1 MDDVPR
7 SKIFDDIYFS
17 VEDGLAES
25 QFVFLKGNHLPE
37 RLQGQ
42 KNFTVAETGFGTG
55 LNFLALWDL
64 IDSHAPDLKLHYVSY
79 EKYPLTREEIEQAL
93 SRWKHV
99 FGNKVDTMLAQY
111 PLRVEG
117 FHSTYL
123 TPNIKLTLVFGDVNE
138 TIVKTQNIAVDAWF
152 LDGFTPA
159 KNPQMWTKTL
169 FDNMARLSAP
179 EATFATFT
187 AAGDVK
193 RGLMAAG
200 FDVEKTD
207 GFGRKRDRLIGRFGG
222 AGVHVPDLPQSVA
235 IVGAGIAGC
244 SIAYWLQQEGV
255 KVHLFEEGDA
265 PAQGASGNPAGM
277 INPRFYK
284 LRCAEGHFY
293 WSAYA
298 RALQF
303 YEALSQIH
311 DVDFE
316 SCGALHLCTNEDKQE
331 RFQGLLENWGYP
343 EDVAQFLSKEET
355 REVAGRDVPY
365 QALYLPNSARIS
377 PAKLC
382 AVLSQDM
389 PVTYKF
395 QLPPLGE
402 LRNEE
407 GWQINGDN
415 FDALVLAV
423 GAGFDEIEAL
433 KSLSE
438 SHKLKKVRGQL
449 SQARATEKSMQLT
462 STAHY
467 GGYILPPKE
476 GVHVIGSTFQPWETS
491 TELRRDDDV
500 YNKEKLTETLPELAQ
515 GLAFTSCRASLRVS
529 SRAYFPVFGKVEEG
543 LYVSLAHGSHGLT
556 STPKVAQM
564 LFNPL
569 EKTDNCL

>member
-25 QFVFLKGNHLPE
+25 QFVFLKGNDLPE
-37 RLQGQ
+37 RLEGRSQ
-42 KNFTVAETGFGTG
+42 FTVAETGFGTG

-64 IDSHAPDLKLHYVSY
+64 IENHAPALKLHYISY
-79 EKYPLTREEIEQAL
+79 EKFPLTTEDIEQAL

-99 FGNKVDTMLAQY
+99 FGNKIDQMLAQY

-123 TPNIKLTLVFGDVNE
+123 APNIKLTLVFGDVNE
-138 TIVKTQNIAVDAWF
+138 TILKTQNIAVDAWF

-159 KNPQMWTKTL
+159 KNPQMWTETL
-169 FDNMARLSAP
+169 FDNMARLSALK
-179 EATFATFT
+179 ASFATFT

-200 FDVEKTD
+200 FEVEKTQ
-207 GFGRKRDRLIGRFGG
+207 GFGRKRDRLIGCFGG
-222 AGVHVPDLPQSVA
+222 AGAHIPELPQSVA
-235 IVGAGIAGC
+235 IIGAGIAGC
-244 SIAYWLQQEGV
+244 SIAHWLAQEGV
-255 KVHLFEEGDA
+255 KVRIFEQGLA

-277 INPRFYK
+277 VNPRFYK
-284 LRCAEGHFY
+284 LRCEEGHFY

-303 YEALSQIH
+303 YEALSHEH
-311 DVDFE
+311 DVGFE
-316 SCGALHLCTNEDKQE
+316 KCGALHLCTNEDKQD
-331 RFQGLLENWGYP
+331 RFQGLLENWAYP
-343 EDVAQFLSKEET
+343 EDVVQLLSKEET
-355 REVAGRDVPY
+355 RTVAGVKTPY
-365 QALYLPNSARIS
+365 AALSLPNSARVS

-382 AVLSQDM
+382 AVMTQNMD
-389 PVTYKF
+389 VTYGF
-395 QLPPLGE
+395 DLPPLEQLRHGE
-402 LRNEE
+402 S
-407 GWQINGDN
+407 WHIDGDN
-415 FDALVLAV
+415 FDVLVLAV

-433 KSLSE
+433 QALAE
-438 SHKLKKVRGQL
+438 SQKLKKVRGQL
-449 SQARATEKSMQLT
+449 SQARATDKSEQLT

-467 GGYILPPKE
+467 GGYILPAEE

-491 TELRRDDDV
+491 TDLRSDDDV
-500 YNKEKLTETLPELAQ
+500 YNKEKLAEALPDLAEGLEL
-515 GLAFTSCRASLRVS
+515 TSCRASLRVS
-529 SRAYFPVFGKVEEG
+529 SRAYFPVFGKVEDG

-569 EKTDNCL
+569 EKTNNCL